1 MERVDKPTERWL
13 RSVVWWKLGA
23 AECEALDAAEEEFVA
38 VEKAKAA
45 EEAAKAKA
53 LEEAW
58 KERAREEARAAA
70 GEVVGGVQSV
80 YELMDVV
87 AAAKANGVVRQRM
100 DEYQKLARRWCV
112 LSPLL
117 SARALA
123 HPFLGR
129 ETA

>member
-1 MERVDKPTERWL
+1 MMERVDKPTERWL

-70 GEVVGGVQSV
+70 GELLILVHA
-80 YELMDVV
+80 LPHN
-87 AAAKANGVVRQRM
+87 AVRF
-100 DEYQKLARRWCV
+100 RR
-112 LSPLL
+112 
-117 SARALA
+117 R
-123 HPFLGR
+123 HQ
-129 ETA
+129 